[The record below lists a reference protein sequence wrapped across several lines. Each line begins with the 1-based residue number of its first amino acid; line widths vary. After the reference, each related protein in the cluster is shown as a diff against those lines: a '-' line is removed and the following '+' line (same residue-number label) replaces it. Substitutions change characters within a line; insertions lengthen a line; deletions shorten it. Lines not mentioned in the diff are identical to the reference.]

1 MGRIENCFLSGEYI
15 NNLHILSTLFFFPLS
30 FWIELG
36 KNPCCVCFFLFTAI
50 WGTIKVIL
58 PYFFLSVTHAYIGW
72 ANPTFVRQ
80 TKPQIGPFL
89 LSLRGLGYTRGPHF
103 QFSETQSAID
113 LFLEAFDRWLRGNMS
128 PSSLMLTLDI

>member
-15 NNLHILSTLFFFPLS
+15 NNLHILPTLFFSLIILDRVGEEPML
-30 FWIELG
+30 
-36 KNPCCVCFFLFTAI
+36 CVFFLFTAI